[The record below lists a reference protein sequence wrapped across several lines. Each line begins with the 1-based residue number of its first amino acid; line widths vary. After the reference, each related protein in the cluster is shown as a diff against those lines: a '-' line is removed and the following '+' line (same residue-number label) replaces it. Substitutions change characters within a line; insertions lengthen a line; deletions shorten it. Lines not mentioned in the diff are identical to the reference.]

1 MSACPHALVVCGPP
15 ETLAPYEDDGF
26 ILFDDPSRAVAS
38 LAALARIAERRE
50 ADDDARPPALPEPV
64 PVIPQRAIG
73 EFEAKD
79 ILRGIGFPVL
89 PERLAAT
96 RAEAVTAAREVGM
109 PVAMKIVSPDI
120 AHKTEIGGVALG
132 VADEAA
138 VGAAFDTIMQNAAR
152 KAPQARIEGVLISP
166 MAGEGLELI
175 VGARCDPVMGPAIM
189 VGLGG
194 IYVEVMRDVV
204 LRRAPVSVARAQ
216 DMLGRL
222 KGAALL
228 DGVRGQP
235 AVDRAAAA
243 EAIARLSQFA
253 ALNDGRFESIE
264 INPLLVRADGK
275 GAVAL
280 DALITPASGMTE
292 ETDDA

>member
-1 MSACPHALVVCGPP
+1 
-15 ETLAPYEDDGF
+15 
-26 ILFDDPSRAVAS
+26 
-38 LAALARIAERRE
+38 
-50 ADDDARPPALPEPV
+50 
-64 PVIPQRAIG
+64 
-73 EFEAKD
+73 
-79 ILRGIGFPVL
+79 
-89 PERLAAT
+89 
-96 RAEAVTAAREVGM
+96 
-109 PVAMKIVSPDI
+109 
-120 AHKTEIGGVALG
+120 
-132 VADEAA
+132 
-138 VGAAFDTIMQNAAR
+138 
-152 KAPQARIEGVLISP
+152 
-166 MAGEGLELI
+166 
-175 VGARCDPVMGPAIM
+175 MGPAIM